1 MKIAKSKKATRFSS
15 NTSAGISKSLLQ
27 MRETENI
34 ASRCEKQN
42 KPKKATLCGSLL

>member
-1 MKIAKSKKATRFSS
+1 MKIAKSEKATRFS